1 MYYVL
6 VIFLVVDLGF
16 FWGWGGFK
24 KYVFYKYIDFGGGF
38 GFFNYYFF
46 FVLKV
51 YCFKEIIKY

>member
-38 GFFNYYFF
+38 GFFNYFF
-46 FVLKV
+46 FFCVEGLL
-51 YCFKEIIKY
+51 F